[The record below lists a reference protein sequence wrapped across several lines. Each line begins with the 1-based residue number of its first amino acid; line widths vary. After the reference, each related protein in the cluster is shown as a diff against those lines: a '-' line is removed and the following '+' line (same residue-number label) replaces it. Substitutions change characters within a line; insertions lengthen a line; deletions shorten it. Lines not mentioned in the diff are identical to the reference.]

1 MKTRVRGIFMAVLL
15 ASIVLPIHAQR
26 SYTYVSVSPT
36 ALQPMGGSFAGVAMT
51 SLPFIVSDSSYYFT
65 LTSSTF
71 DDAMMFAPLNLPQ
84 GVALRTLTVYYTRN
98 TNDGDAYMVFYL
110 NRQALSSGTVT
121 TLGTITAM
129 TSASAARK
137 VLSTTLNASYHV
149 VDNSRYT
156 YALTVGFSR
165 PISALK
171 FHGAKIGY

>member
-1 MKTRVRGIFMAVLL
+1 MKTRVRGIILAVLL
-15 ASIVLPIHAQR
+15 AAIVLPVHAQR
-26 SYTYVSVSPT
+26 GYTYISVSPT
-36 ALQPMGGSFAGVAMT
+36 ALHPMGGSFAGVLMT
-51 SLPFIVSDSSYYFT
+51 SLPFLAGDSAFYFT
-65 LTSSTF
+65 PTSSTF

-84 GVALRTLTVYYTRN
+84 GVTLKWLTVYYTRN

-129 TSASAARK
+129 TSASTARK
-137 VLSTTLNASYHV
+137 VLSTTLNASYSV